1 MNILLIGFD
10 HDTDFVCQTIK
21 NRTDIK
27 ETVLWDKNG
36 GPDCLTPEFLTQFDC
51 IIIAV
56 KDLKTSGDLFTL
68 ISMILDDDSHIIDFY
83 RLYRACMP
91 FMKADRIMTNHPEQK
106 YDGMILGISHAEV
119 GLIPRCFDG
128 NFCNLAVTSQD
139 IYFNMKTLEYCL
151 VNYPEKIRNLKYL
164 ILDLYD
170 YTYFNYDTSLSKNTL
185 NYYSLGGYLD
195 AHNFARNKHFHDSFE
210 NVKTDILANRFR
222 GMTDSMESLWNE
234 LFPDIYTQYDYL
246 EFPFITTTYLRTKV
260 IQDKDIEKYYANTSI
275 VEKIFHDTIQEN
287 IQHFYELLDLLY
299 RINSQIKIY
308 LILLPRN
315 FYAQQK
321 GNALY
326 PQYTQWK
333 EMFETILEEANKT
346 YPFTYLNFK
355 DHEISKEMKYYYDV
369 SHFNYYGAVT
379 FSKLLNSMIKN

>member
-1 MNILLIGFD
+1 MNILLIGFE
-10 HDTDFVCQTIK
+10 HEIDFVCQTIK
-21 NRTDIK
+21 NRAYIK

-36 GPDCLTPEFLTQFDC
+36 GPDCLTYEFLSQFDC

-56 KDLKTSGDLFTL
+56 KDSETSEDLFTL
-68 ISMILDDDSHIIDFY
+68 ISLIRDDDSHIIDFY
-83 RLYRACMP
+83 RLYQACIP
-91 FMKADRIMTNHPEQK
+91 FMKADRIMTNHPERK

-128 NFCNLAVTSQD
+128 SFCNLAVTSQD
-139 IYFNMKTLEYCL
+139 IYFNLKTLEYCL
-151 VNYPEKIRNLKYL
+151 ANYPEKISNLKYL

-170 YTYFNYDTSLSKNTL
+170 YTYFNYDTSLTKNVVD
-185 NYYSLGGYLD
+185 YYALGGYIG
-195 AHNFARNKHFHDSFE
+195 AHNFDRNKHFRVSFE
-210 NVKTDILANRFR
+210 NIIADIFADRFHGITDP
-222 GMTDSMESLWNE
+222 MVSLWNE
-234 LFPDIYTQYDYL
+234 LFPNIYTQYDYI
-246 EFPFITTTYLRTKV
+246 EFPFITTTYLRTKT
-260 IQDKDIEKYYANTSI
+260 IHDKDIENYYANTSI
-275 VEKIFHDTIQEN
+275 VENIFHNTIQEN
-287 IQHFYELLDLLY
+287 IQHFYALLDLAY
-299 RINSQIKIY
+299 SIAPKIKIY

-315 FYAQQK
+315 FQAQQK

-326 PQYTQWK
+326 PQYAQWK
-333 EMFETILEEANKT
+333 EMFETILEEANKI

>member
-1 MNILLIGFD
+1 MNILLIGFE
-10 HDTDFVCQTIK
+10 HEIDFVCQTIK
-21 NRTDIK
+21 NRAYIK
-27 ETVLWDKNG
+27 ETALWDKNG
-36 GPDCLTPEFLTQFDC
+36 GPDCLTYEFLTQFDC

-56 KDLKTSGDLFTL
+56 KDSETSEDLFTL
-68 ISMILDDDSHIIDFY
+68 ISLIRDDDSHIIDFY
-83 RLYRACMP
+83 RLYQACIP
-91 FMKADRIMTNHPEQK
+91 FMKADRIMINHPERK

-128 NFCNLAVTSQD
+128 SFCNLAVTSQD
-139 IYFNMKTLEYCL
+139 IYFNLKTLEYCL
-151 VNYPEKIRNLKYL
+151 ANYPEKISNLKYL

-170 YTYFNYDTSLSKNTL
+170 YTYFNYDTSLSKNAL
-185 NYYSLGGYLD
+185 NYYSLGGYLE
-195 AHNFARNKHFHDSFE
+195 AHNFDRNKHFNFSFE
-210 NVKTDILANRFR
+210 NMIDILADRFH
-222 GMTDSMESLWNE
+222 GITDSMVSLWNE

-246 EFPFITTTYLRTKV
+246 EFPFITTTYLRTKI
-260 IQDKDIEKYYANTSI
+260 IQDKDIENYYANTSI
-275 VEKIFHDTIQEN
+275 VEKIFHNTIQEN
-287 IQHFYELLDLLY
+287 IQHFYALLDLAY
-299 RINSQIKIY
+299 RIAPQTKIY

-315 FYAQQK
+315 FQAQQK

-333 EMFETILEEANKT
+333 EMFETVLEEANKI

-379 FSKLLNSMIKN
+379 FSKLLNRLIK

>member
-36 GPDCLTPEFLTQFDC
+36 GPDCLTPEFLSQFDC

-195 AHNFARNKHFHDSFE
+195 AHNFARNKHFHGSFE

-222 GMTDSMESLWNE
+222 GMTDSMVSLWNE

-287 IQHFYELLDLLY
+287 IQHFYALLDLLY

-379 FSKLLNSMIKN
+379 FSKLLNNMIKN